1 LQNKETNMTNET
13 TTEDAPLYPLANN
26 ANGNPLDV
34 PPEAVAWRVRKLARR
49 AGRPKVL
56 FDVETGRPLE
66 LPLTVTFDDFVEQVN
81 EPGRFRLEAVDG
93 AGRVIAG
100 CVAVTEV
107 VLDDEDGASMPR
119 NAADAVPHLHQLIAQ
134 LVEANTQVMKA
145 MASAF
150 GSVQPQP
157 MRIEP
162 VAAAR
167 SVPAVN
173 ANPMQALDA
182 VREIG
187 AMVNQVVGTIAA
199 QRNGMAPS
207 TAPQVG

>member
-1 LQNKETNMTNET
+1 MTNET
-13 TTEDAPLYPLANN
+13 TTEDAPKYPLAND

-34 PPEAVAWRVRKLARR
+34 PAEAVAWRVRKLARR

-81 EPGRFRLEAVDG
+81 EAGRFRLEVVDG
-93 AGRVIAG
+93 TGRVIPG

-107 VLDDEDGASMPR
+107 VLDEADDGNASMPR

-157 MRIEP
+157 MRIESVDSP
-162 VAAAR
+162 SPSR
-167 SVPAVN
+167 SS
-173 ANPMQALDA
+173 ANPLQALDA
-182 VREIG
+182 MRDIG
-187 AMVNQVVGTIAA
+187 AMVNQVVSTIAA
-199 QRNGMAPS
+199 QRNAMAAPTS
-207 TAPQVG
+207 PQVG